1 MSEQQTTQQE
11 GQEQV
16 VELTYPVQH
25 GSEQLRQLKLSRRLR
40 AADFRGI
47 KVDEI
52 MFDDML
58 MLISRLFA
66 VPTSVVDQLDS
77 ADFFKCVEV
86 VNTFLPTGQT
96 DGSQTS
102 GS

>member
-1 MSEQQTTQQE
+1 MSEQE
-11 GQEQV
+11 SRV
-16 VELTYPVQH
+16 VELQYPVQH
-25 GSEQLRQLKLSRRLR
+25 GSEQLKQLTLSRRLK

-58 MLISRLFA
+58 MLVSRLFA

-77 ADFFKCVEV
+77 VDFFSAVEV
-86 VNTFLPTGQT
+86 VNTFLPSGQT
-96 DGSQTS
+96 DGSQTLDS
-102 GS
+102 